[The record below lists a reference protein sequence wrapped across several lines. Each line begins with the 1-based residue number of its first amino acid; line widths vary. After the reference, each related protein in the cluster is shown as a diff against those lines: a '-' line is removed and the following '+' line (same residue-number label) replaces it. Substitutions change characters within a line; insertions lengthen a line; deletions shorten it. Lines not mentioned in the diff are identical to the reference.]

1 MNDDFVCVLAII
13 MGAVFLFCITFV
25 MCFSMEKFSGEQI
38 AKRLGYKSE
47 YSIFTGTILEKP
59 NGEKILLDKLRYNE
73 LN

>member
-1 MNDDFVCVLAII
+1 MDEDLVCGLVAFILVT
-13 MGAVFLFCITFV
+13 VFF
-25 MCFSMEKFSGEQI
+25 FSIAFGIDKISGEQV